1 MYKKNKIISEVKNI
15 SLDNKNNIDYA
26 YNKININSYD
36 EKSIGR
42 ICF

>member
-1 MYKKNKIISEVKNI
+1 MYKIKEIISEAKNI
-15 SLDNKNNIDYA
+15 SLDNKNNIDYS

-36 EKSIGR
+36 EKSMSR